1 MQTHIIVP
9 LSVALID
16 LLLAKYISITGNDF
30 FLRATGLS
38 EREAKRLT
46 IFSIVQPSELS
57 DLYKMVARTLAEKSV
72 TSTNATTFDTG
83 AGDSSATN
91 NTNEEGWQAIT
102 LKCIPFSS
110 CTNTKTNNSI
120 APSTTTSLNNNNT
133 ASSVQYPQQQE
144 QQHHSLSITVAL
156 MEDMNRDQRCF
167 HCILT
172 DCPGTDGKLGSVTP
186 ELFAKL
192 FNPNGAKNKFEG
204 VMAK

>member
-1 MQTHIIVP
+1 M
-9 LSVALID
+9 
-16 LLLAKYISITGNDF
+16 
-30 FLRATGLS
+30 
-38 EREAKRLT
+38 
-46 IFSIVQPSELS
+46 
-57 DLYKMVARTLAEKSV
+57 AEKSV
-72 TSTNATTFDTG
+72 TSTNG
-83 AGDSSATN
+83 
-91 NTNEEGWQAIT
+91 
-102 LKCIPFSS
+102 
-110 CTNTKTNNSI
+110 TNTKTNNSI
-120 APSTTTSLNNNNT
+120 APSKTTSLNNNT
-133 ASSVQYPQQQE
+133 ASSVQYPQHQE